1 MSIMSRQAW
10 NALYDL
16 MTEHELTAETY
27 LVKLEV
33 LNNLRKRF
41 PNESELEI
49 GVLLLV
55 IADSNMRDLVDANG

>member
-1 MSIMSRQAW
+1 MSVMSRQAW

-33 LNNLRKRF
+33 LNNLRKQF

>member
-10 NALYDL
+10 NVLYDL
-16 MTEHELTAETY
+16 MSEHELTAETY

-33 LNNLRKRF
+33 LNNLRKQF